1 MGGVNPAPGFGAP
14 ADMGGYGAAPMPGF
28 GGAAP
33 GFGGPTPGFG
43 GHMPGMAAIGQ
54 LVGAEGPYA
63 GQVFALVSAN
73 STVGRETTSDVVL
86 SADTTISR
94 THARLVNEGG
104 TFVVYDNGSS
114 NGTFVNG
121 MRLTSPVA
129 LAPGDIVQFGGSK
142 FRFE

>member
-1 MGGVNPAPGFGAP
+1 MDA
-14 ADMGGYGAAPMPGF
+14 GGYGAAPMPGF
-28 GGAAP
+28 GAPAP
-33 GFGGPTPGFG
+33 GIPA
-43 GHMPGMAAIGQ
+43 MGQ
-54 LVGAEGPYA
+54 LIGAEGPYA
-63 GQVFALVSAN
+63 GQVFALPAAN
-73 STVGRETTSDVVL
+73 TTVGRETTCDIVL

-104 TFVVYDNGSS
+104 AFVVYDNGSS

-121 MRLTSPVA
+121 MRLSSPVA

>member
-1 MGGVNPAPGFGAP
+1 
-14 ADMGGYGAAPMPGF
+14 
-28 GGAAP
+28 
-33 GFGGPTPGFG
+33 
-43 GHMPGMAAIGQ
+43 MAALGQ
-54 LVGAEGPYA
+54 LSGAEGPYA
-63 GQVFALVSAN
+63 GQVFALVAAN
-73 STVGRETTSDVVL
+73 STVGRETTCDIVL

-104 TFVVYDNGSS
+104 NFVVYDNGSS

-121 MRLTSPVA
+121 MRLTSPVV